1 MRKPT
6 TVATLTEPG
15 RVRLSPSVFIATGG
29 IRNRASA
36 RAARRARRSGA
47 GSGRQVMARRIDD
60 NLPNS
65 AAGFYPTSWA
75 LNIPWHERPQRRID
89 SHAAPKGRW
98 VR

>member
-1 MRKPT
+1 
-6 TVATLTEPG
+6 
-15 RVRLSPSVFIATGG
+15 
-29 IRNRASA
+29 
-36 RAARRARRSGA
+36 
-47 GSGRQVMARRIDD
+47 MARRIDD